1 MQKVKLEPGRKCI
14 YRTHTT
20 REGAERY
27 CGFFMGEVKA
37 KLPSFAEWLK

>member
-20 REGAERY
+20 REGAERC
-27 CGFFMGEVKA
+27 CGFFMEEVRA
-37 KLPSFAEWLK
+37 KLPSLAECLK